1 MEKLLE
7 IKNLQVSFKTYGGE
21 VQAVRGIS
29 FHVKPGEIIAIV
41 GESGC
46 GKSVT
51 AKTIMKLLPPQ
62 AMIQNGEILLNG
74 VNLVNKKEKEM
85 QKIRGNEIAMIF
97 QDPMTSLNPTTKVGY
112 QIAEGLM
119 NHKNIS
125 KQ

>member
-85 QKIRGNEIAMIF
+85 QKIRGNEIGMIF